1 MTETNDPKQLAEH
14 AANTLLS
21 RFDITA
27 IDIALV
33 LGSGW
38 SGASLG
44 LGETIGEI
52 ELAELPGFAKP
63 VVAGHGGTLRLART
77 STRAAPEP
85 VVRFQQRV
93 LSGRPKG
100 IVDLPEVGVLAWSVA
115 VALFDVLLGTV

>member
-1 MTETNDPKQLAEH
+1 
-14 AANTLLS
+14 LS
-21 RFDITA
+21 SRDH
-27 IDIALV
+27 
-33 LGSGW
+33 
-38 SGASLG
+38 
-44 LGETIGEI
+44 
-52 ELAELPGFAKP
+52 FAP
-63 VVAGHGGTLRLART
+63 DRCPHCAFRLART